1 MNSLVSF
8 SGQREELNLVM
19 IKMVVFDMAGTV
31 VDEDNVVYKT
41 VQKAL
46 KHGGIEVTLGQVLTD
61 GAGKEKSKAIS
72 DIALKYDPTVDSLAI
87 EAIYQDFVKMLD
99 HAYEE
104 LEVIPMNGAR
114 EVFEELRRRGIYR
127 VLNTGYSKKT
137 AMQLIAKLGWKKD
150 REYDDIITAT
160 DVPKTRPYPD
170 MIFMAM
176 ELMGISDASVVAK
189 IGDSIVDIEEGK
201 NAFCGLTVGITTGAH
216 TREQLASAHPDMII
230 DKLTDLL
237 PLVVRAHVSG

>member
-1 MNSLVSF
+1 
-8 SGQREELNLVM
+8 M

-46 KHGGIEVTLGQVLTD
+46 KHGGINVTLEQVLAD

-87 EAIYQDFVKMLD
+87 EAMHQDFLKMLD
-99 HAYEE
+99 YAYEE
-104 LEVIPMNGAR
+104 LDVVPMSGAK
-114 EVFEELRRRGIYR
+114 EVFDDLRKRGIYR
-127 VLNTGYSKKT
+127 VLNTGYNKKT
-137 AMQLIAKLGWKKD
+137 AMQLVTKLGWKKD
-150 REYDDIITAT
+150 REYDDIITAS

-176 ELMGISDASVVAK
+176 ELMGISDASTVAK
-189 IGDSIVDIEEGK
+189 IGDSVIDIEEGK
-201 NAFCGLTVGITTGAH
+201 NAFCGITVGITTGAH
-216 TREQLASAHPDMII
+216 TREQLAGAHPDRII

-237 PLVVRAHVSG
+237 PLVSNGNR

>member
-1 MNSLVSF
+1 MNTSESF
-8 SGQREELNLVM
+8 SGQDEKLNLIM

-46 KHGGIEVTLGQVLTD
+46 MHGGIDVTLEQVLAD

-72 DIALKYDPTVDSLAI
+72 DIAVKYDPTVDSLAI
-87 EAIYQDFVKMLD
+87 EAMYQDFIKMLD

-104 LEVIPMNGAR
+104 LDVTPMNGAE
-114 EVFEELRRRGIYR
+114 EVLEELRRRGIYR

-137 AMQLIAKLGWKKD
+137 AMQLVTKLGWKKH
-150 REYDDIITAT
+150 REYDDIITAS

-176 ELMGISDASVVAK
+176 ELMGISDASTVAK
-189 IGDSIVDIEEGK
+189 VGDSAIDIEEGK
-201 NAFCGLTVGITTGAH
+201 NAFCGLTVGVTTGAH
-216 TREQLASAHPDMII
+216 THEQLAGVHPDRII
-230 DKLTDLL
+230 DRLTDLL
-237 PLVVRAHVSG
+237 PLVMKQ

>member
-1 MNSLVSF
+1 
-8 SGQREELNLVM
+8 M

-46 KHGGIEVTLGQVLTD
+46 KHGGIDVTLGQVLAD
-61 GAGKEKSKAIS
+61 GAGKEKSKAIA
-72 DIALKYDPTVDSLAI
+72 DIVLKYDPSVDSLVI

-104 LEVIPMNGAR
+104 LEINPVKGAV
-114 EVFEELRRRGIYR
+114 EVFNELRKHGIYR
-127 VLNTGYSKKT
+127 MLNTGYSKKT
-137 AMQLIAKLGWKKD
+137 AMQLINKLGWKRD
-150 REYDDIITAT
+150 REYDDIITAS

-176 ELMGISDASVVAK
+176 ELMGISDASTVAK
-189 IGDSIVDIEEGK
+189 VGDSVIDIEEGK

-216 TREQLASAHPDMII
+216 TREQLASAHPDIII
-230 DKLTDLL
+230 DNLIDLL
-237 PLVVRAHVSG
+237 PLVMSASVSR